1 MKKIVLLLF
10 WEYNCDGKAAAA
22 ASEEEEEE
30 LQADQH

>member
-22 ASEEEEEE
+22 ASEEEE